1 MVCRCY
7 KPKHIL
13 LLNFFNTAPSG
24 PPRNLSATSV
34 NATTLLLKWLP
45 PSQEEQNGI
54 IVEYAITLT
63 ELSTNFSV
71 DFVSISN
78 STETVI
84 NDLHPYY
91 RYSVQVAAATI
102 LSGPLG
108 DAVTIQMP
116 ESGKHDFK
124 IGVVHAGMLH
134 VL

>member
-1 MVCRCY
+1 M
-7 KPKHIL
+7 
-13 LLNFFNTAPSG
+13 
-24 PPRNLSATSV
+24 SATSV

-63 ELSTNFSV
+63 ELSTNTSV

-91 RYSVQVAAATI
+91 RYSVRVAAATI

-124 IGVVHAGMLH
+124 IAAGMLW
-134 VL
+134 LYYN

>member
-63 ELSTNFSV
+63 ELSTNTSV

-91 RYSVQVAAATI
+91 RYSVRVAAATI

-124 IGVVHAGMLH
+124 IAAGMLW
-134 VL
+134 LYYN

>member
-1 MVCRCY
+1 M
-7 KPKHIL
+7 
-13 LLNFFNTAPSG
+13 LLNFFTTAPSG

-34 NATTLLLKWLP
+34 NATTLLLRWLP

-63 ELSTNFSV
+63 ELSTNTSV
-71 DFVSISN
+71 DFVSTSN

-91 RYSVQVAAATI
+91 RYSVRVAAATI

-124 IGVVHAGMLH
+124 
-134 VL
+134 